1 VIDLSYLVYGAS
13 AARFGPAYRAVIH
26 VTLTSTVS
34 EPHTV
39 QKVPKAKAD
48 AKHGGSRGRMKD
60 GEAGWLVG
68 WCIPSASVKLEH
80 PWRTVDKDMHPE
92 RP

>member
-1 VIDLSYLVYGAS
+1 
-13 AARFGPAYRAVIH
+13 
-26 VTLTSTVS
+26 
-34 EPHTV
+34 V

-48 AKHGGSRGRMKD
+48 AKHGGLRGRMKD